1 MSSAVSTPQ
10 AGHGPPARE
19 AKSGQAGRRSPS
31 GGKATTK
38 AGGSGQ
44 VAEPGKRQEGQGF
57 PPRRILRRLA
67 NPLAM
72 PVLALATAF
81 LIGAAI
87 IWITSGSLTTVFEAY
102 SGLVRG
108 AFVKQRGFSETLV
121 AMVPY
126 VFLALGVS
134 VGFKAGLFN
143 IGVEGQFYIGA
154 ISAAWVG
161 QLTQGLPAVIHVP
174 LAVAAGA
181 LGGAIWAAI
190 PGYLKART
198 GAHEVINTIM
208 MNYIAFRLTEY
219 LISWPLKDKLAT
231 AVQTE
236 RVSPNAELWTLYGI
250 RERLQNPLD
259 ALLVALVLAFSAWF
273 LVHLWMRRRT
283 PDEAGLSFFR
293 RRSSIPWI
301 TALAVGLISFLVLPL
316 VARAWWPFGDPYGRL
331 HVGLFLSVM
340 AAFVVWWLLWQTT
353 IGFEMRTVGANPS
366 AARYAG
372 VRISRNIVL
381 AMAISGALA
390 GIAGTVEV
398 LGVSICRC
406 LPLFFSSGYGF
417 EAIAI
422 ALLGKNNPFGIL
434 ASAFL
439 FGAMRNGASLMEL
452 TSGVSQYVITIIQ
465 ALVLL
470 FVAAPSIVR
479 WIYRMKPPARAEQE
493 APLTRGWG
501 G

>member
-1 MSSAVSTPQ
+1 MSSAAS
-10 AGHGPPARE
+10 
-19 AKSGQAGRRSPS
+19 
-31 GGKATTK
+31 TTK

-44 VAEPGKRQEGQGF
+44 TGRLED
-57 PPRRILRRLA
+57 PRKGAGWPRRLA
-67 NPLAM
+67 GLLAM
-72 PVLALATAF
+72 PALALVTAF
-81 LIGAAI
+81 LIGALI
-87 IWITSGSLTTVFEAY
+87 IWITSGSLVTVKDAY
-102 SGLVRG
+102 WGLIRG
-108 AFVKQRGFSETLV
+108 AFIKPGGFSETLV

-161 QLTQGLPAVIHVP
+161 QLTQGLPAVIHLP
-174 LAVAAGA
+174 LAVGAGA

-208 MNYIAFRLTEY
+208 MNYIAFRLVEY
-219 LISWPLKDKLAT
+219 LISWPLRDKLAT
-231 AVQTE
+231 AVQTT
-236 RVSPNAELWTLYGI
+236 RVSPNAELWTLFGM
-250 RERLQNPLD
+250 RDRLQNPPD
-259 ALLVALVLAFSAWF
+259 ALLVALVFGFSAWF
-273 LVHLWMRRRT
+273 LAHLWVRGRRT
-283 PDEAGLSFFR
+283 VADPRQGATETATPFFR
-293 RRSSIPWI
+293 RRSSAPWI
-301 TALAVGLISFLVLPL
+301 VGVAVLLVSFFLLPL
-316 VARAWWPFGDPYGRL
+316 VARVWWPFGDPYGRL
-331 HVGLFLSVM
+331 HIGLFMAVM
-340 AAFVVWWLLWQTT
+340 AAVFVWWLLWQTT

-372 VRISRNIVL
+372 IRIPRNIVL

-417 EAIAI
+417 DSIAI

-439 FGAMRNGASLMEL
+439 FGAMRNGADLMEL
-452 TSGVSQYVITIIQ
+452 SSGVSKYVITIIQ

>member
-1 MSSAVSTPQ
+1 MSSAVT
-10 AGHGPPARE
+10 
-19 AKSGQAGRRSPS
+19 
-31 GGKATTK
+31 TTK
-38 AGGSGQ
+38 ADGSGP
-44 VAEPGKRQEGQGF
+44 AGRAGW
-57 PPRRILRRLA
+57 LRRLA
-67 NPLAM
+67 GRLAM
-72 PVLALATAF
+72 PALALVTAF
-81 LIGAAI
+81 LIGGVI
-87 IWITSGSLTTVFEAY
+87 IWITSGSLATVGEAY
-102 SGLVRG
+102 LGLIEG
-108 AFVKQRGFSETLV
+108 AFFKPRGFSETLV

-126 VFLALGVS
+126 VFLALGVA

-161 QLTQGLPAVIHVP
+161 QLTHALPAIIHLP
-174 LAVAAGA
+174 LALAAGA

-219 LISWPLKDKLAT
+219 LISWPLKDKLAS
-231 AVQTE
+231 AVQTQ
-236 RVSPNAELWTLYGI
+236 RVSPNAELWTLYGV
-250 RERLQNPLD
+250 RARLEDPLN
-259 ALLVALVLAFSAWF
+259 ALLVALVLGFSAWF
-273 LVHLWMRRRT
+273 LAHLWMRRKAVKEESDVPFYRRRSNI
-283 PDEAGLSFFR
+283 PWLVAIIVALLSFF
-293 RRSSIPWI
+293 
-301 TALAVGLISFLVLPL
+301 LLPL
-316 VARAWWPFGDPYGRL
+316 LAQAWWPFTDQYDRL
-331 HVGLFLSVM
+331 HVGLFLAVL
-340 AAFVVWWLLWQTT
+340 AAIFVWWLLWQTT
-353 IGFEMRTVGANPS
+353 IGFEMRTVGANPN

-417 EAIAI
+417 ESIAI

-434 ASAFL
+434 GASFL
-439 FGAMRNGASLMEL
+439 FGALRNGADLMEL
-452 TSGVSQYVITIIQ
+452 NSGVSKYVITIIQ

-479 WIYRMKPPARAEQE
+479 WIYRMKPPARVEEE